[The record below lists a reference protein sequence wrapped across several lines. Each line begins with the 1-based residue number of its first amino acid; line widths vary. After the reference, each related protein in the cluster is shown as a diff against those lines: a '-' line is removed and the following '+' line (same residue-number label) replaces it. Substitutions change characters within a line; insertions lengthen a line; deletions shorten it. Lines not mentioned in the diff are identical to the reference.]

1 MSKNRTISKILK
13 LKDNRKT
20 EAELEVKKASDRADE
35 EKTKLQSLEDDY
47 HDTIRYFNEK
57 HEEGSLDIN
66 NLISCYDFFSRINGK
81 ITEQK
86 KVHTLRQD
94 ELSCRKDDLVTAHK
108 EKRVFEILNDKVD
121 KKEYRER
128 LEVEQKENDF
138 FALSRRPR

>member
-1 MSKNRTISKILK
+1 MSKNRTITKILK

-35 EKTKLQSLEDDY
+35 ERTKLQSLEDDY
-47 HDTIRYFNEK
+47 LKTIRYFREK
-57 HEEGSLDIN
+57 QEEGAMDIN

-86 KVHTLRQD
+86 KVHTLCQD
-94 ELSCRKDDLVTAHK
+94 ELACRKDDLVIAHK
-108 EKRVFEILNDKVD
+108 EKKVFEILKDKAV
-121 KKEYRER
+121 KKEHRER
-128 LEVEQKENDF
+128 LDVEQKENDF